1 MEKQP
6 IGYWNGKK
14 EKLKKRY
21 NFLTDKDLS
30 YRVGKEN
37 EMIELLSYKLGKTKQ
52 EMIYLIVSL

>member
-6 IGYWNGKK
+6 IGYWNVKK

-21 NFLTDKDLS
+21 NFLTEKDLS

-37 EMIELLSYKLGKTKQ
+37 EMIELLSYKLGKTRQ
-52 EMIYLIVSL
+52 ELIYLIVSL

>member
-1 MEKQP
+1 MEKRP

-14 EKLKKRY
+14 EKLKQRY

-37 EMIELLSYKLGKTKQ
+37 EMIELLSYKLGKTRQ
-52 EMIYLIVSL
+52 ELIYLIVSL

>member
-14 EKLKKRY
+14 EKLKQRY
-21 NFLTDKDLS
+21 NFLTDKDLT

-37 EMIELLSYKLGKTKQ
+37 EMIELLSYKLGKTRQ
-52 EMIYLIVSL
+52 ELIYLIVSL